1 MGMEDEVGRLATM
14 VADKS
19 RKEGIEEVPTK
30 IPDPPQGGEV
40 MEEPKLAN
48 KGRSGMLVLWQ
59 ERPQGKRVLEKARR
73 FGENQMRIRAD

>member
-1 MGMEDEVGRLATM
+1 MEDEVGWLATM

-40 MEEPKLAN
+40 TAEPKLAN
-48 KGRSGMLVLWQ
+48 KGRSGMLVL
-59 ERPQGKRVLEKARR
+59 
-73 FGENQMRIRAD
+73 